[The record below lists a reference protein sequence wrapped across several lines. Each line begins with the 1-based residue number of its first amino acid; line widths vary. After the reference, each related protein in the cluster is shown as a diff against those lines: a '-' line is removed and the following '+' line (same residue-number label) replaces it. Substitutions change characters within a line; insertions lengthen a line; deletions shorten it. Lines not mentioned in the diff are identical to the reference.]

1 MSYYDD
7 IYESAV
13 DNYYLITTREA
24 RRIGVP
30 PVELAKLAKR
40 GKLQHISHGVYRLS
54 RHVPHP
60 NDPYAVSVA
69 RVGEDAYLY
78 GESVIAMLGLAPTN
92 PARIYVA
99 TPKRY
104 RGKGADGLVVVQRPD
119 AGDATAYEG
128 VPSQEAGAAIVSCLG
143 KTMPSRLRAAA
154 EAARDEGYL
163 TRGAYENVLE
173 EIGAYEAAEHP

>member
-24 RRIGVP
+24 ERIGVP
-30 PVELAKLAKR
+30 RVELAKLAKR
-40 GKLQHISHGVYRLS
+40 GKLVHVSHGLYRLA
-54 RHVPHP
+54 RHVPHQ
-60 NDPYAVSVA
+60 NDPYAISVA
-69 RVGEDAYLY
+69 IVGEEAYLY

-104 RGKGADGLVVVQRPD
+104 RGKGSDGLVVVVRAD
-119 AGDATAYEG
+119 AGDVTAYEG
-128 VPSQEAGAAIVSCLG
+128 VPSQDAGAAIVSCLG
-143 KTMPSRLRAAA
+143 KMMPARLRDAAA
-154 EAARDEGYL
+154 AARAEGYL
-163 TRGAYENVLE
+163 TRELYGDVLE
-173 EIGAYEAAEHP
+173 AIGTYEATEQP

>member
-7 IYESAV
+7 IYETAV

-24 RRIGVP
+24 ERIGVP
-30 PVELAKLAKR
+30 RIELAKLAKR
-40 GKLQHISHGVYRLS
+40 GKLEHVSHGLYRLA
-54 RHVPHP
+54 RYVPHQ

-69 RVGEDAYLY
+69 MVGEEAYLY

-104 RGKGADGLVVVQRPD
+104 RGKGADGLVVVVRPD
-119 AGDATAYEG
+119 TGDTTVYEG
-128 VPSQEAGAAIVSCLG
+128 VPSQDAGAAIVSCLG
-143 KTMPSRLRAAA
+143 KMMPVRLRDAA
-154 EAARDEGYL
+154 EKARAEGYL
-163 TRGAYENVLE
+163 TQKRYEKALE
-173 EIGAYEAAEHP
+173 AIDAHEATE